1 MSNTAVGKSTGSD
14 AASTVQSVDRA
25 IVILEI
31 LARSGEVGVTELA
44 RELGVHKSTA
54 FRLVAALERRDLVEQ
69 NAGRGKYR
77 LGTGILRLAG
87 ATTSRLDLVQESR
100 TVTRALA
107 QHTGETVNLAVL
119 SDGAAL
125 YMDQIAGSSALQPHN
140 WVGQRIP
147 LHATSNGKVLLSALD
162 RSEVARQVPALRAY
176 TANTIT
182 TLEGSDARARGG
194 SPAGFRDR
202 HRRAGDRSDRGCGP
216 GPQHPW
222 RGDGVAEHLRPDVPA
237 RRAARAADDRCGRGG
252 GPGGVASAGVA
263 GMSGGRAGR
272 IVGANRHEIETC
284 RVLTNCAPA
293 HHDAVALTDARCV
306 MAT

>member
-1 MSNTAVGKSTGSD
+1 MHYRLAMSNTAAGTSARSD

-147 LHATSNGKVLLSALD
+147 LHATSNGKVLLSSLE

-182 TLEGSDARARGG
+182 TLDALMRELDEVRQRGFAIAIDELEIGLTAVAAPVRNIHGEVMASLSISGPTFRLDARRVPQMTDAVV
-194 SPAGFRDR
+194 SAGQEVS
-202 HRRAGDRSDRGCGP
+202 RRLG
-216 GPQHPW
+216 W
-222 RGDGVAEHLRPDVPA
+222 RG
-237 RRAARAADDRCGRGG
+237 
-252 GPGGVASAGVA
+252 
-263 GMSGGRAGR
+263 
-272 IVGANRHEIETC
+272 
-284 RVLTNCAPA
+284 
-293 HHDAVALTDARCV
+293 
-306 MAT
+306 